1 MKMERTPNE
10 RQVLK
15 RFLSR
20 YFRATEKKAVLEGRL
35 SRMQAELRRPGGGE
49 VSSGIAE
56 IEDRLHRQAA
66 SAEKCALEIMDVLE
80 LLPADSTERTILELR
95 HLDCKPWKDI
105 HRAVYLTR
113 SPCFEHYNK
122 GLDQLLTMPEVRRK
136 LNLKNGTGG

>member
-20 YFRATEKKAVLEGRL
+20 YFRSTEKKAVLEGRL

-49 VSSGIAE
+49 VSS
-56 IEDRLHRQAA
+56 
-66 SAEKCALEIMDVLE
+66 
-80 LLPADSTERTILELR
+80 DSTERTILELR

-136 LNLKNGTGG
+136 LNLKNGTES